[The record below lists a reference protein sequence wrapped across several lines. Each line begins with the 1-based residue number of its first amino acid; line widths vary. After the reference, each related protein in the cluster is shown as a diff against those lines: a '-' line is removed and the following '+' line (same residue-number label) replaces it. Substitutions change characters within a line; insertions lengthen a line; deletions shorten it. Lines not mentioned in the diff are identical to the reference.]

1 MSTPT
6 ICRNR
11 SRRHAR
17 SRSKRPTRTSSS
29 PGPAASSAVKHT
41 TTASRRP
48 RSSLSTTTPRTTT
61 TTSTPS
67 GAISPAISAATSS
80 KIITRPATR
89 PGTDKTDMNFRRSL
103 PEIRCQSC
111 LSPAFPLL
119 ALSRYADLVKM
130 RTLVVL
136 AALTACACGPV
147 SQAGGI
153 PEYTYQIVHTYPHD
167 RMAYTQGLLY
177 LDGVLYEGTG
187 MYEESSIRKVKL
199 ETGEVLQKRDIPGQY
214 FGEGIIVWKDHLLEL
229 TWKSERGFIYD
240 LATFTPRGEFPY
252 PGEGWGLT
260 TDGKRIIM
268 SDGTA
273 ELRFWDPETLR
284 ETGRITVT
292 ENGRPLD
299 QLNELEWVKGEIYA
313 NVYQTERIMRIDPKN
328 GKVTGW
334 IDCRGLLPPADRN
347 DQTDVLNGIAYDAK
361 QDRLFVTGKRW
372 PKLFEIKLIKRTAQ
386 RSEERRVGKEC
397 R

>member
-89 PGTDKTDMNFRRSL
+89 PL
-103 PEIRCQSC
+103 V
-111 LSPAFPLL
+111 

-273 ELRFWDPETLR
+273 ELRFWDPEPLR

-299 QLNELEWVKGEIYA
+299 QLNELEWVKGEIY
-313 NVYQTERIMRIDPKN
+313 
-328 GKVTGW
+328 
-334 IDCRGLLPPADRN
+334 
-347 DQTDVLNGIAYDAK
+347 
-361 QDRLFVTGKRW
+361 
-372 PKLFEIKLIKRTAQ
+372 
-386 RSEERRVGKEC
+386 
-397 R
+397 